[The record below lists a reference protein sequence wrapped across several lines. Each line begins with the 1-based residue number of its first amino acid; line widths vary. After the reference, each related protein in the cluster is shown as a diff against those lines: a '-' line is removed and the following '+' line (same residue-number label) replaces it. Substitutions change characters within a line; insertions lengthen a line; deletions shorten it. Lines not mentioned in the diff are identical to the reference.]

1 MSAWQQLRKRNESN
15 LVPGLFARGWAK
27 MAAKFKMAGANG
39 YGGDWPKNE
48 QYTVDLFFGWIN
60 VFIPSSLS

>member
-1 MSAWQQLRKRNESN
+1 
-15 LVPGLFARGWAK
+15 

-60 VFIPSSLS
+60 VFIPSSLKLKVCDLFITRLIF